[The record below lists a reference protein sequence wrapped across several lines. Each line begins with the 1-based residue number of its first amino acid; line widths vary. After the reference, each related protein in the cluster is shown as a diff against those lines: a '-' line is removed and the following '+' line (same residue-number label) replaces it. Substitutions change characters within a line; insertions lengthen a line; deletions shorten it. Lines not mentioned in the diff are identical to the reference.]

1 MISHSFLHFT
11 RLIMES
17 ASFSMQAGC
26 LSSYCLL
33 YVQAKGLSAFPVD
46 VTYMPAVQKR
56 VSLACEVD
64 KVLRKHS
71 QSKAEQSWLTRHA
84 EALEIKLQNSDEDE
98 MGPSSSKKS
107 GLVEV
112 QKLQQDLHNLL
123 KQPLEP
129 KAFSRRYITGVH
141 DHFFPAFPALLRS
154 YVAEK

>member
-1 MISHSFLHFT
+1 
-11 RLIMES
+11 MES

-71 QSKAEQSWLTRHA
+71 QVITRYPV
-84 EALEIKLQNSDEDE
+84 
-98 MGPSSSKKS
+98 G
-107 GLVEV
+107 
-112 QKLQQDLHNLL
+112 
-123 KQPLEP
+123 
-129 KAFSRRYITGVH
+129 
-141 DHFFPAFPALLRS
+141 
-154 YVAEK
+154 